1 MKWGIKMKQIV
12 TERLILRQFLPS
24 DWEDLFEYLSIPEV
38 VLYEPYGVYTKDD
51 SINEANDRH
60 KEENNR
66 FWAVCLEDSKK
77 MIGHVYFAQSEP
89 TEFRTWEIGYVF
101 NPAFHGQGYATEACK
116 RIIQYGFQVKEAHRI
131 VAGVNVRN
139 QASWKVLE
147 RLRMR
152 REAHM
157 LQNVFFKRTSNGE
170 PIWNDSYRYAILS
183 TEYMDIT
190 SI

>member
-1 MKWGIKMKQIV
+1 MD
-12 TERLILRQFLPS
+12 TERLVLRQFSPS

-38 VLYEPYGVYTKDD
+38 VLYEPYGTYTKEE

-60 KEENNR
+60 LEQNNR
-66 FWAVCLEDSKK
+66 FWAVCLKDSNK

-89 TEFRTWEIGYVF
+89 EEFRTWELGYVF
-101 NPAFHGQGYATEACK
+101 NPAYYRQGYATEASR
-116 RIIQYGFQVKEAHRI
+116 RIIKYGFQEKKAHRI

-139 QASWKVLE
+139 QASWKTLE
-147 RLRMR
+147 KLNMR

-157 LQNVFFKRTSNGE
+157 LQNVFFKRSSDGE

-183 TEYMDIT
+183 SEYIE
-190 SI
+190 